1 MEDSTWLKII
11 SDNGKY
17 IREAKGKF
25 IQYKIIH
32 RHYFTPLILHRM
44 GVLNNNLY
52 WICQKKSRHLITLY
66 LAIPI
71 YSALL
76 EFCFGVPWQMGQK
89 KTTSLSK
96 TLPVRRQKPT
106 TFQVKSSLSS
116 WLALQWLQG
125 RFLNTGNHLQ
135 LQGLKNGLTQG

>member
-1 MEDSTWLKII
+1 MDYFKLPGGCIQASVFYRKTNQLLCYDCHNLKERERVIGCIMEDSTWLKII

-52 WICQKKSRHLITLY
+52 WICQKKAGT
-66 LAIPI
+66 
-71 YSALL
+71 
-76 EFCFGVPWQMGQK
+76 
-89 KTTSLSK
+89 
-96 TLPVRRQKPT
+96 
-106 TFQVKSSLSS
+106 
-116 WLALQWLQG
+116 
-125 RFLNTGNHLQ
+125 
-135 LQGLKNGLTQG
+135 